1 MRGSQELNKACLEQ
15 NRTYNVIIE
24 MTVSDLHN
32 SNYHYCACMQA
43 TELFFLWKVVL
54 QNLFLNKRKAN
65 TWHRNGIPVWNYFKV
80 GFFQPIHFHFHCLSC
95 CAVVRSF
102 IFFLTLRNKVFTIT
116 KHHSLQQK
124 YEYCQIIIITHKLLN
139 LAYLWFKQEFA
150 KQRINRTLRC
160 ILI

>member
-1 MRGSQELNKACLEQ
+1 MRGSQELNKASLEH
-15 NRTYNVIIE
+15 NHTYNVIIE
-24 MTVSDLHN
+24 MCLICITVIIIIVLT
-32 SNYHYCACMQA
+32 SNW
-43 TELFFLWKVVL
+43 TLFFLWKVVL

-65 TWHRNGIPVWNYFKV
+65 MWHRNGILVWNYFKV

-139 LAYLWFKQEFA
+139 LVYLWFKQEFA
-150 KQRINRTLRC
+150 RQRINRTLC
-160 ILI
+160 CVLI